1 MTIQEYYLVQSEIAT
16 LDGIIMRLPESS
28 IIDRMS
34 FEARKE
40 SLEEEIA
47 SRGVVPLEVATGA
60 DGEPRG
66 GAEMRGQFLGVLPN
80 ERSFEFRVE
89 GSGEI
94 ITGRVGA
101 AIEDARAINNCL
113 NQPVAIRVH
122 VEGEDASNSPTYVLS
137 GYETEGGRE
146 DTRREIDRRSCAT
159 GGGTN
164 GQELSESPAERKS
177 ECKPTEVLCREG
189 IEDG

>member
-1 MTIQEYYLVQSEIAT
+1 MTIQEYYLVQSEIAA
-16 LDGIIMRLPESS
+16 LNGIIMRLPESS

-47 SRGVVPLEVATGA
+47 SRGVVLLEVTPGA

-80 ERSFEFRVE
+80 ERRFEFRVE

-101 AIEDARAINNCL
+101 MIEDARAINNCL
-113 NQPVAIRVH
+113 NQPVAIRVQ
-122 VEGEDASNSPTYVLS
+122 VRREDASNSLTYVLF

-146 DTRREIDRRSCAT
+146 DTRRSCAT
-159 GGGTN
+159 SGGTN
-164 GQELSESPAERKS
+164 GHESSEPPAAWKS
-177 ECKPTEVLCREG
+177 ECKLAEVPCRER

>member
-1 MTIQEYYLVQSEIAT
+1 MIDRQRRGGSAMTIQEYYLVQSEIAA
-16 LDGIIMRLPESS
+16 LNGIIMRLPESS
-28 IIDRMS
+28 IIERMS

-47 SRGVVPLEVATGA
+47 SRGVVPLEVAAGA

-80 ERSFEFRVE
+80 ERTFEFRVE

-101 AIEDARAINNCL
+101 TIEEARAINNCL

-122 VEGEDASNSPTYVLS
+122 AKEDRNSPSRYVLLR
-137 GYETEGGRE
+137 YEAEGGG
-146 DTRREIDRRSCAT
+146 AW
-159 GGGTN
+159 G
-164 GQELSESPAERKS
+164 
-177 ECKPTEVLCREG
+177 
-189 IEDG
+189 

>member
-1 MTIQEYYLVQSEIAT
+1 MIDRQRRGEGAMTIQEYYLVQSEIAA
-16 LDGIIMRLPESS
+16 LNGIIMRLPESNV
-28 IIDRMS
+28 IERMS

-47 SRGVVPLEVATGA
+47 SRGVVPLEVTPRA

-101 AIEDARAINNCL
+101 TIEDARAINNCL
-113 NQPVAIRVH
+113 NQPAVIRVH
-122 VEGEDASNSPTYVLS
+122 VKEDRDDPSAYVLL
-137 GYETEGGRE
+137 GYE
-146 DTRREIDRRSCAT
+146 A
-159 GGGTN
+159 
-164 GQELSESPAERKS
+164 ESRG
-177 ECKPTEVLCREG
+177 L
-189 IEDG
+189 